1 VSVSLHPH
9 LPRVRSVAWARAAIA
24 DRSTVF
30 LDTETTGF
38 DAGAEI
44 VDIGVVDVQG
54 RVLLDTLIRPVQP
67 IPAATSNIHGIY
79 DHHVVDAPSWEQVSA
94 ALIPLLS
101 GRRVV
106 AYNADFDRRIVEQC
120 CARIQLAHPACAW
133 ECAMRAYADY
143 AGERNAS
150 GRGVKSHKLD
160 AAAAAFGIAPGGH
173 RAYADAEVC
182 RQVVHRMATS

>member
-1 VSVSLHPH
+1 M
-9 LPRVRSVAWARAAIA
+9 RSIAWALAVVE

-44 VDIGVVDVQG
+44 VDIGVVDSQG

-67 IPAATSNIHGIY
+67 IPAVTSNIHGIY
-79 DHHVVDAPSWEQVSA
+79 DHHVIDAPSWEQVGA
-94 ALIPLLS
+94 VLLPLLAD
-101 GRRVV
+101 RRVV
-106 AYNADFDRRIVEQC
+106 VFNADFDRRIVEQC
-120 CARIQLAHPACAW
+120 CARIQLAHPTCAW

-150 GRGVKSHKLD
+150 GRGMKWHKLD
-160 AAAAAFGIAPGGH
+160 KAAAAFGIAPGGH